1 MPEIVIRDAVAD
13 DSATILAMVQALA
26 EFERAAEAVRATEAD
41 FRREG
46 FGPVPSFHCAI
57 AEVDRRPAGF
67 ALWFFS
73 FSTWEGRRSLYL
85 EDLFVQPWARGLGLG
100 ERLLRH
106 VARTAVRAGCARLDL
121 WVLHWNPARQFYE
134 RLGLRQMVDWLPYRI
149 DGAAL
154 QRLACEAQSGPL
166 T

>member
-1 MPEIVIRDAVAD
+1 MPDIVIRDAVAD
-13 DSATILAMVQALA
+13 DAATILALVQALA
-26 EFERAAEAVRATEAD
+26 EFEQAPDAVHATEAD

-46 FGPVPSFHCAI
+46 FGPVPSFRCAI
-57 AEVDRRPAGF
+57 AEVDPKPAGF

-106 VARTAVRAGCARLDL
+106 VARVAVREGCARLDL
-121 WVLHWNPARQFYE
+121 WVLRWNPARSFYE
-134 RLGLRQMVDWLPYRI
+134 RLGLRHMDTSKNLW
-149 DGAAL
+149 
-154 QRLACEAQSGPL
+154 C
-166 T
+166 